1 MSVRIDTY
9 WCVFMIAEEDLIVT
23 KHAQEKMH
31 IEGIPVQQVIE
42 ALERGSKYQQT
53 DGFLAV
59 HSYYSVAY
67 KKIGSRYLIKTVFTN
82 G

>member
-1 MSVRIDTY
+1 
-9 WCVFMIAEEDLIVT
+9 MITEEDIIIT
-23 KHAQEKMH
+23 RHAQEKMH
-31 IEGIPVQQVIE
+31 IEGLGVDQVIE

-59 HSYYSVAY
+59 YSYYSVAY
-67 KKIGSRYLIKTVFTN
+67 KKLGTKYLIKTVFIN

>member
-1 MSVRIDTY
+1 MLTE
-9 WCVFMIAEEDLIVT
+9 ADLIVT

-31 IEGIPVQQVIE
+31 VEGISVQQIIE

-53 DGFLAV
+53 DGILAV
-59 HSYYSVAY
+59 YSYYSVAY
-67 KKIGSRYLIKTVFTN
+67 KKLGSKYLIKTVFMN

>member
-1 MSVRIDTY
+1 MLT
-9 WCVFMIAEEDLIVT
+9 EEDLMVT

-31 IEGIPVQQVIE
+31 IEGVSVQQILE

-59 HSYYSVAY
+59 YSYYSVAY
-67 KKIGSRYLIKTVFTN
+67 KKISSKFLIKTVFIN

>member
-1 MSVRIDTY
+1 
-9 WCVFMIAEEDLIVT
+9 MITEDDLLIT
-23 KHAQEKMH
+23 KHAQEKIH
-31 IEGIPVQQVIE
+31 IEGVGVQQIIE

-59 HSYYSVAY
+59 YSYYSVAY
-67 KKIGSRYLIKTVFTN
+67 KPCGQKYLIKTVFIN

>member
-1 MSVRIDTY
+1 
-9 WCVFMIAEEDLIVT
+9 MITAEDLIVT

-31 IEGIPVQQVIE
+31 IEGVGVDQIIE

-59 HSYYSVAY
+59 YSYYSVAY
-67 KKIGSRYLIKTVFTN
+67 KKLGTKYLIKTVFTN

>member
-1 MSVRIDTY
+1 
-9 WCVFMIAEEDLIVT
+9 MITEEDLIVT

-31 IEGIPVQQVIE
+31 IEGISIQQIIE

-53 DGFLAV
+53 DGLLAV
-59 HSYYSVAY
+59 YSYYSVAY
-67 KKIGSRYLIKTVFTN
+67 KKISSKYVIKTVFIN

>member
-1 MSVRIDTY
+1 
-9 WCVFMIAEEDLIVT
+9 MIVEEDLIVT

-31 IEGIPVQQVIE
+31 VEGITVAQIIE

-59 HSYYSVAY
+59 YSYYSVAY
-67 KKIGSRYLIKTVFTN
+67 KKLGTKYLIKTAFIN

>member
-1 MSVRIDTY
+1 
-9 WCVFMIAEEDLIVT
+9 MITEDDLLIT

-31 IEGIPVQQVIE
+31 IEGLPVQQVIE
-42 ALERGSKYQQT
+42 ALERGSKYLQT

-59 HSYYSVAY
+59 YSYYSVAY
-67 KKIGSRYLIKTVFTN
+67 KKIGSRYLIKTVFIN

>member
-1 MSVRIDTY
+1 
-9 WCVFMIAEEDLIVT
+9 MITEEDLIVT

-31 IEGIPVQQVIE
+31 VEGISISQIIE

-59 HSYYSVAY
+59 YSYYSVAY
-67 KKIGSRYLIKTVFTN
+67 KKLVAKYLIKTVFIN

>member
-1 MSVRIDTY
+1 MLT
-9 WCVFMIAEEDLIVT
+9 EDDLLIT

-31 IEGIPVQQVIE
+31 AEGIVVQQIID
-42 ALERGSKYQQT
+42 ALDRGSKYQQT

-59 HSYYSVAY
+59 YSYYSVAY
-67 KKIGSRYLIKTVFTN
+67 KKIDSKFLIKTVFIN

>member
-1 MSVRIDTY
+1 
-9 WCVFMIAEEDLIVT
+9 MITEEDIIIT
-23 KHAQEKMH
+23 RHAQEKMH
-31 IEGIPVQQVIE
+31 IEGLGVDQVIE

-59 HSYYSVAY
+59 YSYYSVAY
-67 KKIGSRYLIKTVFTN
+67 KKLGTKYFIKTVFIN

>member
-1 MSVRIDTY
+1 MSSY
-9 WCVFMIAEEDLIVT
+9 WCVLMITEEDLMVT
-23 KHAQEKMH
+23 KHAQEKIH
-31 IEGIPVQQVIE
+31 IEGISVQQIIE

-59 HSYYSVAY
+59 YSYYSVAY
-67 KKIGSRYLIKTVFTN
+67 KKIGSKYLIKTVFIN

>member
-1 MSVRIDTY
+1 MMLT
-9 WCVFMIAEEDLIVT
+9 ENDLIIT

-31 IEGIPVQQVIE
+31 IEGISVSQIIE
-42 ALERGSKYQQT
+42 ALERGSKYRQT
-53 DGFLAV
+53 DGLLAV

-67 KKIGSRYLIKTVFTN
+67 KIIGAKYLIKTVFTN